1 MHLDLVTLVVDDY
14 DRAIDFFVNVLG
26 FDLVEDAPAQSE
38 SGRPKRWVVVRPVGA
53 QTGVVLARAEG
64 PEQLAVLGSQVGGRV
79 AFFLQVN
86 DFDETYERIV
96 AAGVSIVRAP
106 RDESYGR
113 VAVFLDCMG
122 NCWDLLG
129 SA

>member
-26 FDLVEDAPAQSE
+26 FNLVEDAPAQSE

-86 DFDETYERIV
+86 DFDELRTDCCCRGKHRSSP
-96 AAGVSIVRAP
+96 AG
-106 RDESYGR
+106 
-113 VAVFLDCMG
+113 
-122 NCWDLLG
+122 
-129 SA
+129 